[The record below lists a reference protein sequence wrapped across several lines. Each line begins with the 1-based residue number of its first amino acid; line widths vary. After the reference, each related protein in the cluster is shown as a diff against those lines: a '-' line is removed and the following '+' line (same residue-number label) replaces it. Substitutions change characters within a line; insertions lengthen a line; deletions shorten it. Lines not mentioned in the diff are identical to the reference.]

1 MYPRPLRTRTLP
13 RCPWHLSSLFS
24 LKPSVCA
31 TLDRVRSR
39 SSSFSRL
46 VSRRPPP
53 RLARATTTR
62 RRNRLVCRHRPRHRR
77 PRLLAFRS
85 KTLPKPS
92 TRVRFPRTSS
102 TPRSARSRRRRASR
116 LARAPSS
123 RASSRASSPPP
134 PRRRATRTSRRPSIV
149 APARARASPTPTSAA
164 APTSR
169 RRRRS
174 SRSSRRVARK
184 RARGA
189 RVCAPASGFRV
200 CIDGTPIWMF
210 HALECERNVAFNL
223 ISRSIARPATP
234 ARDAR
239 ARPSFRDAL
248 EMVKFLK
255 VRRGRCGTMQTHSLR
270 ARVVRA
276 HAARARTAPTPRA
289 RDPRQTLNDGD
300 ARERS
305 WDDARA
311 ARRASMRSTRTMTDA
326 VLIVFARS
334 PVRLLSCFKAAMR
347 VRRL

>member
-1 MYPRPLRTRTLP
+1 MSRGNARAARALP
-13 RCPWHLSSLFS
+13 R
-24 LKPSVCA
+24 
-31 TLDRVRSR
+31 
-39 SSSFSRL
+39 
-46 VSRRPPP
+46 
-53 RLARATTTR
+53 
-62 RRNRLVCRHRPRHRR
+62 
-77 PRLLAFRS
+77 
-85 KTLPKPS
+85 
-92 TRVRFPRTSS
+92 
-102 TPRSARSRRRRASR
+102 
-116 LARAPSS
+116 
-123 RASSRASSPPP
+123 
-134 PRRRATRTSRRPSIV
+134 
-149 APARARASPTPTSAA
+149 
-164 APTSR
+164 
-169 RRRRS
+169 
-174 SRSSRRVARK
+174 
-184 RARGA
+184 
-189 RVCAPASGFRV
+189 ASGFRV